1 MKPDLIAFIAFVVLV
16 VIPIYFINQ
25 LLVKKIAPRASFT
38 RFLIYMFTGLAL
50 AFVYTFIFVWLLLK
64 FVYGQH
70 Q

>member
-1 MKPDLIAFIAFVVLV
+1 MKHDLIGLFAFVAF
-16 VIPIYFINQ
+16 VIIPVYYINR
-25 LLVKKIAPRASFT
+25 LLVQKIVPRSSFS

>member
-1 MKPDLIAFIAFVVLV
+1 MKHDLIGLFAFIVLV
-16 VIPIYFINQ
+16 IVPVYYINRV
-25 LLVKKIAPRASFT
+25 LVQKIAPRSSFS

>member
-1 MKPDLIAFIAFVVLV
+1 MKHDLIGLGAFVVF
-16 VIPIYFINQ
+16 VIIPVYYINQ
-25 LLVKKIAPRASFT
+25 VLVQKLAPRTSFL

>member
-1 MKPDLIAFIAFVVLV
+1 MNRNLIGLFAFIVLV
-16 VIPIYFINQ
+16 IIPVYYINQ
-25 LLVKKIAPRASFT
+25 LLVQKIAPRKSFT
-38 RFLIYMFTGLAL
+38 RFLIYMCSGLAL

>member
-1 MKPDLIAFIAFVVLV
+1 
-16 VIPIYFINQ
+16 
-25 LLVKKIAPRASFT
+25 
-38 RFLIYMFTGLAL
+38 MFTGLAL